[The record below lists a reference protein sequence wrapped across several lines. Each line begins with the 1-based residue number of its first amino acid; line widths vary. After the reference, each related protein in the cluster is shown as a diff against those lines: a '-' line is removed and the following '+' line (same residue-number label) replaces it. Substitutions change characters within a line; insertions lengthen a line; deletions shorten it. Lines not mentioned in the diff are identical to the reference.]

1 MARYRRGY
9 DGERRSAG
17 FTVQLTESE
26 RAELSERAD
35 GRGLLLSDYVRA
47 CCLTD
52 RLPPAESGR
61 TRAENRELVAAL
73 ARIGNNLNQM
83 AHRAN
88 VAGQVIHED
97 ALKAALAELGEATR
111 RIMGV

>member
-9 DGERRSAG
+9 QGEHRSASIRAWI
-17 FTVQLTESE
+17 TPSE
-26 RAELSERAD
+26 RAELAQRAEA
-35 GRGLLLSDYVRA
+35 RGLVVSDYVRA

-52 RLPPAESGR
+52 RLPPADMRR
-61 TRAENRELVAAL
+61 TREDARDLVAAL

-88 VAGQVIHED
+88 ASGQVVSED

>member
-1 MARYRRGY
+1 MARYRSGY
-9 DGERRSAG
+9 DGERRTASLRAWI
-17 FTVQLTESE
+17 TPSEQAELTT
-26 RAELSERAD
+26 RAEA
-35 GRGLLLSDYVRA
+35 RGLMMSDYVRA

-52 RLPPAESGR
+52 RLPPAGM
-61 TRAENRELVAAL
+61 TRPPGEARELIAAL

-88 VAGQVIHED
+88 ATGQVVSEA
-97 ALKAALAELGEATR
+97 ALKVALTELGEATR